1 MDQYVIEFEF
11 AMMYFDMYE
20 LIQLM
25 KESDNEELQAYV
37 ESLQKIFDEHTP

>member
-11 AMMYFDMYE
+11 AMLYYDMYE

-25 KESDNEELQAYV
+25 KESNNEELQGYV
-37 ESLQKIFDEHTP
+37 EELEKIFDEHTP